1 MTISISYLIAP
12 KSTKYRFENII
23 YLHFLLKMTPEKRNR
38 NLTSQIY
45 QSQIQQSTSS
55 GSDPDQKVRN
65 SRIFVFF
72 SKKAKFTNFQS
83 LKINFMARNFTWK
96 RKRRRHEKF
105 HSKNFLKFNH
115 WCRNIVHDINIYVSA
130 ISWNIM
136 VFEKGLLIKSKG
148 YSQFWPSVKCGEK
161 CQYITFLLCWPI
173 TTNYHS
179 RGSLIF

>member
-1 MTISISYLIAP
+1 
-12 KSTKYRFENII
+12 
-23 YLHFLLKMTPEKRNR
+23 MTPKKRNR

-65 SRIFVFF
+65 SRIFDFFFRKKQVHKF
-72 SKKAKFTNFQS
+72 SKFEKSISWLEMLLESEKGE
-83 LKINFMARNFTWK
+83 KIWL
-96 RKRRRHEKF
+96 EKF
-105 HSKNFLKFNH
+105 DSKNFLKFNH

>member
-65 SRIFVFF
+65 SRIFDFF
-72 SKKAKFTNFQS
+72 RKKQS
-83 LKINFMARNFTWK
+83 
-96 RKRRRHEKF
+96 
-105 HSKNFLKFNH
+105 
-115 WCRNIVHDINIYVSA
+115 
-130 ISWNIM
+130 
-136 VFEKGLLIKSKG
+136 
-148 YSQFWPSVKCGEK
+148 SQ
-161 CQYITFLLCWPI
+161 
-173 TTNYHS
+173 
-179 RGSLIF
+179 IFKV

>member
-1 MTISISYLIAP
+1 
-12 KSTKYRFENII
+12 
-23 YLHFLLKMTPEKRNR
+23 MTPKKRNR

-55 GSDPDQKVRN
+55 GSDPDQKVRFWN
-65 SRIFVFF
+65 GKNFHKS
-72 SKKAKFTNFQS
+72 AKFTDFR
-83 LKINFMARNFTWK
+83 M
-96 RKRRRHEKF
+96 
-105 HSKNFLKFNH
+105 SKNQFHGSKHYLKAKKASFDMKIFSKFNH
-115 WCRNIVHDINIYVSA
+115 WCRNIVHDINIYVSP

-179 RGSLIF
+179 RGSPIF